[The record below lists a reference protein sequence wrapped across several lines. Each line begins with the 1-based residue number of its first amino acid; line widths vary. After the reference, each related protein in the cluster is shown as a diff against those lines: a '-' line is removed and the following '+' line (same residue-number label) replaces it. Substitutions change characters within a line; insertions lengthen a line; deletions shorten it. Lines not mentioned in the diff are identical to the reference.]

1 MRRAS
6 IALVLAVAA
15 CGYVTGTS
23 ADASLNVSFHGAAA
37 TLLPAVVEL
46 QTVTEHRSHLW
57 IGGPSATT
65 GNPQVF
71 APVALE
77 GGDSLTAVAVL
88 RNQQGVELARATTG
102 IRLQSDWLYGVG
114 FQAGGANPGASGF
127 CHHPPVKV
135 AIPGF
140 PGDTL
145 FVWTSALPEGAVC

>member
-1 MRRAS
+1 MRRAWLS
-6 IALVLAVAA
+6 LTLLSAG

-23 ADASLNVSFHGAAA
+23 ADASLNVSFHGSAA

-46 QTVTEHRSHLW
+46 QTSSEHRSYLW
-57 IGGPSATT
+57 IGAPSASA

-71 APVALE
+71 SPVALQ
-77 GGDSLTAVAVL
+77 GGDSLIAVAIL

-102 IRLQSDWLYGVG
+102 IRVQSKWLYGVG
-114 FQAGGANPGASGF
+114 FQAGGINPDASGF
-127 CHHPPVKV
+127 CHHPPQKV

-140 PGDTL
+140 VGDTL